1 MLFVSQNYKLFCLL
15 LFFCS
20 NFICFLSFCLAQN
33 SRITLTIIY
42 IIYMYILYAC
52 LAALCELWVVLY
64 NMLLL
69 LNVIWNLSMRNVDQV
84 HTHTLWHWLR
94 ISWLCNSHVS
104 LYSKLNMYFSL
115 YIILV
120 HIEGY
125 IQVERSRVRCTKLST
140 VQVQYQISKD
150 TIQFKCFPVHC
161 LIQVKGLRY
170 HTVSLTLSSW
180 IRLR

>member
-1 MLFVSQNYKLFCLL
+1 MLHNHRESYNRNRNVVYKYKCSSYLRSTKLFCLL

-33 SRITLTIIY
+33 SRITLIIIY

-84 HTHTLWHWLR
+84 HTHIVALIAYFMTLQFTRFVIFKIKYVFL
-94 ISWLCNSHVS
+94 
-104 LYSKLNMYFSL
+104 
-115 YIILV
+115 IIY
-120 HIEGY
+120 H
-125 IQVERSRVRCTKLST
+125 SRA
-140 VQVQYQISKD
+140 
-150 TIQFKCFPVHC
+150 H
-161 LIQVKGLRY
+161 
-170 HTVSLTLSSW
+170 
-180 IRLR
+180 